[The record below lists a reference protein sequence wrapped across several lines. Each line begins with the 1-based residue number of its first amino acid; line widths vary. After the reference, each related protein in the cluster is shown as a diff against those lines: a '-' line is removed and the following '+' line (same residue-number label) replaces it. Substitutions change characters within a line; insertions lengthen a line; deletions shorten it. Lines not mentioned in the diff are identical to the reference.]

1 MNYQEQHQKQK
12 NNESVE
18 PTPLVS
24 VVIAT
29 YNGATT
35 LVRTIEHVLQQT
47 YTNYEII
54 VVDDGSTDD
63 TRSVLDPFILRG
75 DIAYYYQANAGCGAA
90 RNYGVTQ
97 SRGELIAFLDAD
109 DYWHQEKLMQQ
120 IAVFREFPD
129 TVVCYTESYS
139 VDPFSAVVWQTKR
152 DVRYAQRSGNM
163 IPYLAIANPLTLSS
177 TLVTRDAFTAVGG
190 FTERYDRMMLADYDL
205 WLKLAPRGP
214 FRAIT
219 NPLTFY
225 QVRHPDSDRAIAR
238 RAVMK
243 NYVLTLKIFVSNWK
257 YAPGWYTLGFIWALI
272 LIVVNYIRSL
282 RIQLCA

>member
-1 MNYQEQHQKQK
+1 MNLQEHHKEK
-12 NNESVE
+12 NNTDLVDHD
-18 PTPLVS
+18 PLVS

-29 YNGATT
+29 YNGAKT
-35 LVRTIEHVLQQT
+35 LVRAIEHVLQQT

-63 TRSVLDPFILRG
+63 TRSVLDPFIVRG

-90 RNYGVTQ
+90 RNYGVAQ
-97 SRGELIAFLDAD
+97 SRGKLIALLDAD

-120 IAVFREFPD
+120 VAVFRKFPD

-152 DVRYAQRSGNM
+152 DVRYAQRSGNLV
-163 IPYLAIANPLTLSS
+163 PYLAIANPLTLSS
-177 TLVTRDAFTAVGG
+177 VLVTRGAFTAVGG
-190 FTERYDRMMLADYDL
+190 FTEQYDRMMLADYDL
-205 WLKLAPRGP
+205 WLKLASRGS

-219 NPLTFY
+219 TPLTFY
-225 QVRHPDSDRAIAR
+225 QIRHPDPDRAIVR

-243 NYVLTLKIFVSNWK
+243 NYVLTAKIFVSNWRCS
-257 YAPGWYTLGFIWALI
+257 PGWYSLGLCWALI
-272 LIVVNYIRSL
+272 LIVVNYVRSL
-282 RIQLCA
+282 RI

>member
-12 NNESVE
+12 NNELVE
-18 PTPLVS
+18 PNPLVS

-35 LVRTIEHVLQQT
+35 LVRAIEHVLHQT

-63 TRSVLDPFILRG
+63 TQSVLDPFILRG
-75 DIAYYYQANAGCGAA
+75 DISYYYQANAGCGAA

-120 IAVFREFPD
+120 IAVFHEFPD

-152 DVRYAQRSGNM
+152 DVRYAQRSGNI

-219 NPLTFY
+219 KPLTFY
-225 QVRHPDSDRAIAR
+225 QVRHPDSDRATAR

-243 NYVLTLKIFVSNWK
+243 NYVLTVKIFVSNWRCS
-257 YAPGWYTLGFIWALI
+257 PGWYSIGLIWALI